1 MRDALATSLRVL
13 FALLNRPPSVSAPS
27 AAQVRPI
34 AGKSNAKT
42 PLGCVRATMGARE
55 RCGGGAKVTLMAA
68 LRALEGSEVSNQE
81 LLALLKGRLKVPHGI
96 G

>member
-1 MRDALATSLRVL
+1 
-13 FALLNRPPSVSAPS
+13 
-27 AAQVRPI
+27 
-34 AGKSNAKT
+34 
-42 PLGCVRATMGARE
+42 MGARE